1 MLENPEKQLRAEVQ
15 AFRDRVEKSQP
26 EYEAALAKL
35 KERNRQGKE
44 RGRPPRD
51 LASLD
56 YKNPAIQ
63 FDGARES
70 WVGAGDPNRP
80 VALGDEFI
88 SPRPFFKALREYAPD
103 QYETV
108 AKEFMRATKGNPSRV
123 AARYTSSS

>member
-51 LASLD
+51 LATLD
-56 YKNPAIQ
+56 YMNPAIQ

-70 WVGAGDPNRP
+70 WVGGEVSPP
-80 VALGDEFI
+80 PALGDEFI
-88 SPRPFFKALREYAPD
+88 YPRPFFKALREYAPA
-103 QYETV
+103 QYEAVT
-108 AKEFMRATKGNPSRV
+108 KEFMRATKGNPSRV